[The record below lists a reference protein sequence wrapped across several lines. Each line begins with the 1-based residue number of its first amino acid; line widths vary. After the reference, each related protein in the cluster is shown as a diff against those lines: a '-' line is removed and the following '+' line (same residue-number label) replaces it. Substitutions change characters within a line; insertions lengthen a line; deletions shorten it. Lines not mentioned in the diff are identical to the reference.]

1 MTTGPG
7 LRLFI
12 APLLLLL
19 LILAAIPVQ
28 ARSGGSTITLG
39 ESDLQEIF
47 AAIIAKE
54 SIWPRDEL
62 EISGFSAFPASVTIP
77 AGLLDYQL
85 DNALD
90 PGHLGRQSLQVT
102 LLVNGKAEARVR
114 LNANLQ
120 RMGQVVMTARRINRG
135 EVISRDDLVVH
146 RRDIGMLDGSIIND
160 PALVAGM
167 QLRTT
172 LQAGAIVYQN
182 LLEKPPLVRR
192 GDRVTI
198 RASTGRVL
206 VNAPGEVREIGAE
219 GDLVRV
225 RNLMSRRE
233 IMARVVNSGLV
244 ETEL

>member
-1 MTTGPG
+1 MTTGR
-7 LRLFI
+7 RLI
-12 APLLLLL
+12 ITPLLLL
-19 LILAAIPVQ
+19 LILSAIPAQ
-28 ARSGGSTITLG
+28 ARSGGNTITLG
-39 ESDLQEIF
+39 EAELQEIF
-47 AAIIAKE
+47 ATIITRE
-54 SIWPRDEL
+54 SIWPRNEL
-62 EISGFSAFPASVTIP
+62 EISGFSSFPESVTIP

-85 DNALD
+85 DSDPD
-90 PGHLGRQSLQVT
+90 PGRLGRQSLQVT
-102 LLVNGKAEARVR
+102 LLVNGRAEARLR

-120 RMGQVVMTARRINRG
+120 RMGKVVMTTRRINRG
-135 EVISRDDLVVH
+135 EVISPDDLTVH
-146 RRDIGMLDGSIIND
+146 RRDISMLDGSIIDD
-160 PALVAGM
+160 PRQAAGK

-198 RASTGRVL
+198 RATTGRVQ

-219 GDLVRV
+219 GDLIRV

-233 IMARVVNSGLV
+233 IMARVVNGGLV